1 MVFLRCDVF
10 HDFLNYA
17 FEKKIFDKIHTDK
30 VFHPYEFFGVLSNH
44 MIE

>member
-1 MVFLRCDVF
+1 MVFPQCDVF

-17 FEKKIFDKIHTDK
+17 FEKKIFHKIHTDK
-30 VFHPYEFFGVLSNH
+30 VFHLYEFFSALSNH